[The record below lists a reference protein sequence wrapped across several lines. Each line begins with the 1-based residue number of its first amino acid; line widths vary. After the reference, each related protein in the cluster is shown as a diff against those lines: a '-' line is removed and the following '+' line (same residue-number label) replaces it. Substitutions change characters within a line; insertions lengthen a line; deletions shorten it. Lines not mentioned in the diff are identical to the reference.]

1 MPFRTHCFCH
11 LRKPGLNTPVFRERI
26 FYLRNWTTPGFLKE
40 EHNRRLNLR
49 VELNKRLSFLFGVVL
64 NTSRAKGQADFV
76 PIVSCL
82 IPRFRFSPTLR
93 AAQVADGIPTEIGMI
108 ISNKK
113 II

>member
-1 MPFRTHCFCH
+1 MPFRTHCLCH

-64 NTSRAKGQADFV
+64 NTSRAKAK
-76 PIVSCL
+76 PILFQSFLVSFHASGL
-82 IPRFRFSPTLR
+82 APRSALPKL
-93 AAQVADGIPTEIGMI
+93 QTEFQPRLA
-108 ISNKK
+108 
-113 II
+113 